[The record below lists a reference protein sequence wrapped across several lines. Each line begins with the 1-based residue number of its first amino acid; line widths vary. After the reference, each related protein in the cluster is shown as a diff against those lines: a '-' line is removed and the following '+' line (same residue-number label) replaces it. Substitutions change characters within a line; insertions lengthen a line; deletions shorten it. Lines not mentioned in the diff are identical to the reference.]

1 MELRKSAKAIIFDK
15 VDGALK
21 FLIVKKEY
29 KDYNYWQF
37 VGGGIEKGESPK
49 DTISREIKEELS
61 IQDINGIKQLTCK
74 SIGYKFPNDKHEKEV
89 TFCLVKLNS
98 KLPIK
103 LDEEHT
109 RYLWGS
115 KEEIMITLMFE
126 QQKRDFELIVKENF
140 NFLMK

>member
-1 MELRKSAKAIIFDK
+1 MELRKTAKAIIYDK
-15 VDGALK
+15 LNGELK

-37 VGGGIEKGESPK
+37 VGGGIKQGESPR
-49 DTISREIKEELS
+49 DTVLREIKEELN
-61 IQDINGIKQLTCK
+61 IDKVDFVKELQHK

-89 TFCLVKLNS
+89 TFFLVRIGS

-109 RYLWGS
+109 KYLWGT
-115 KEEIMITLMFE
+115 KEDIINTLMFE
-126 QQKRDFELIVKENF
+126 QQKKDFDFIVKENLK
-140 NFLMK
+140 FL